1 MSAST
6 SAGSGES
13 RCPLP
18 LGTPVRAAVL
28 FILER
33 SHPGPARGDV
43 NVIERGSSGGR
54 QLWPT
59 WPQRH
64 QEDRCD
70 PCQDRATRQLQS
82 SLRHHPRS
90 RNCVRLCLSATCV
103 DDSEPD
109 PHDAGWRAATGY
121 QPRPPAA
128 RCLAANRRTPCCRQ
142 PPGQAARGSVDA
154 NMSVVSTYRP
164 RRLGRVRP
172 GLALSLV
179 PRGPSPF
186 SSTPHKRPHRPDHRR
201 PSLSPY
207 RRHLPGS
214 PYLLTYTPVVDSV
227 AGQPAAEDEGVLL

>member
-1 MSAST
+1 MPTPAWN
-6 SAGSGES
+6 
-13 RCPLP
+13 P
-18 LGTPVRAAVL
+18 GTAAVL

-33 SHPGPARGDV
+33 SHPGPARGEV
-43 NVIERGSSGGR
+43 NVIEGGR
-54 QLWPT
+54 RVAGNSGQPG
-59 WPQRH
+59 RSV
-64 QEDRCD
+64 
-70 PCQDRATRQLQS
+70 TRKTVAILAGPRYPS
-82 SLRHHPRS
+82 ASVCLRLHPRS

-128 RCLAANRRTPCCRQ
+128 RCLGPNRRTPCCRQ
-142 PPGQAARGSVDA
+142 PPGQARGSVDA
-154 NMSVVSTYRP
+154 NMRVVTTYRP

-201 PSLSPY
+201 PSL
-207 RRHLPGS
+207 HLTGAICREAP
-214 PYLLTYTPVVDSV
+214 TC
-227 AGQPAAEDEGVLL
+227 

>member
-1 MSAST
+1 MPTPAWN
-6 SAGSGES
+6 
-13 RCPLP
+13 P
-18 LGTPVRAAVL
+18 GTAAVL

-33 SHPGPARGDV
+33 THPGPARGEV
-43 NVIERGSSGGR
+43 NVIEGGRRGGR

-59 WPQRH
+59 GRSL
-64 QEDRCD
+64 
-70 PCQDRATRQLQS
+70 TRRTVAILAGPRYPS
-82 SLRHHPRS
+82 ASVCLRLHPRS

-128 RCLAANRRTPCCRQ
+128 RCLGANRRTPCCRQ
-142 PPGQAARGSVDA
+142 PPGQARGSVD
-154 NMSVVSTYRP
+154 NMRVVSTYRP

-186 SSTPHKRPHRPDHRR
+186 SSTPHKRPHRPDDRR
-201 PSLSPY
+201 TSLSPY
-207 RRHLPGS
+207 LRHLPGS
-214 PYLLTYTPVVDSV
+214 RLLADIYT
-227 AGQPAAEDEGVLL
+227 